1 MVMEIGALRQFAET
15 IRCGSITGAAQKLN
29 LVQSTIS
36 LSVQGLERELGT
48 ILLYRGRDGV
58 SPTPAGKIL
67 YEGCIDVLE
76 RVERLAG
83 EVLVE
88 SWGPLVIG
96 SLESLAVT
104 RLAPFLVRY
113 RERHGQVSMKLITA
127 DHSLLAAR
135 LLDRSLD
142 LALVTSPEN
151 GLDCTLL
158 FNEELG
164 IVSPGGGPFPS
175 SLREL
180 KGKAFLVLP
189 EGCSFRKRLDRIFAT
204 HRMTAE
210 RIEMNSIGGIL
221 ACVSAGMGHALVSRS
236 YYEAFP
242 SHEELSFL
250 PLEKESMPVYLA
262 YRKDKWKDLS
272 FSAFEKE
279 IREDPGFQSR
289 IP

>member
-1 MVMEIGALRQFAET
+1 MVVEIGAMRQFAET

-48 ILLYRGRDGV
+48 TLLYRGRDGV
-58 SPTPAGKIL
+58 SPTPAGKVL
-67 YEGCIDVLE
+67 YEGCVDVLE
-76 RVERLAG
+76 RVERLKG
-83 EVLVE
+83 QVLVE
-88 SWGPLVIG
+88 SWGPLAIG

-113 RERHGQVSMKLITA
+113 RERHGEVSMKLVTA
-127 DHSLLAAR
+127 DHSLLVAR

-142 LALVTSPEN
+142 LALVTAPED
-151 GLDCTLL
+151 GLSCTLL

-164 IVSPGGGPFPS
+164 IVSPGGGAAPS

-189 EGCSFRKRLDRIFAT
+189 EGCSFRKRLDRIFTA
-204 HRMTAE
+204 HRMTVDK
-210 RIEMNSIGGIL
+210 IEMNSIGGIL

-242 SHEELSFL
+242 SHGELGFL
-250 PLEKESMPVYLA
+250 PLEKESLPVYLA
-262 YRKDKWKDLS
+262 YRKDMWKDLS
-272 FSAFEKE
+272 FTAFEKE
-279 IREDPGFQSR
+279 IREDPGFRNR
-289 IP
+289 IS